1 MKIFSCF
8 LRLFLHFAGLP
19 KSLLARYRV
28 APAGAP
34 RSQNHLK
41 NSASMLSTML
51 SMTMSFTCLVS
62 EWVSRSPGLNT
73 NSVWMYSL
81 TSCNSWCWS
90 SCHKCCP
97 FSCCRRYRYTFHA
110 DGFYQSLKRRAK
122 KVLLENPAG
131 EEWKSKS
138 VVFIGIGTWL
148 LLDSLTWLLWIY
160 ESLSCI
166 CGQSCRCS
174 RSHCRL
180 IQDCLTASFLITF
193 LILCLLPTTPL
204 ALIAGLL
211 LGWYPFLL
219 LLGSLLLLGI
229 FLLFGIFCSM
239 AIWQHFWG

>member
-51 SMTMSFTCLVS
+51 SITMSFTCLVS

-97 FSCCRRYRYTFHA
+97 LSCCRRYRYTFHA

-138 VVFIGIGTWL
+138 VVFNV
-148 LLDSLTWLLWIY
+148 
-160 ESLSCI
+160 
-166 CGQSCRCS
+166 
-174 RSHCRL
+174 
-180 IQDCLTASFLITF
+180 ITLYDWKTF
-193 LILCLLPTTPL
+193 
-204 ALIAGLL
+204 
-211 LGWYPFLL
+211 
-219 LLGSLLLLGI
+219 
-229 FLLFGIFCSM
+229 M
-239 AIWQHFWG
+239 